1 MAKNPLNISLTG
13 MNGFKDAFKTFEKTV
28 VKEVGFEIQ
37 DASNQWAQLAKSAAP
52 TDQGRLKGEITAKK
66 KGELESETISQAAH
80 SPYLEFGTLSKV
92 RVPADL
98 ASYAA
103 QFRGTGA
110 KGQNAKRAIYA
121 WMDRVGIPK
130 ERQWF
135 LFISIITNGI
145 RPQPFFFPQKPIV
158 EKLLFANIK
167 KIMDK
172 PH

>member
-1 MAKNPLNISLTG
+1 MPKNPLSISLRG
-13 MNGFKDAFKTFEKTV
+13 MKGFQDAFQTFSKTV
-28 VKEVGFEIQ
+28 IKEVGFEIQ
-37 DASNQWAQLAKSAAP
+37 DASNQWAQLAKQAAP
-52 TDQGRLKGEITAKK
+52 TDQGRLKGEIVARKNK
-66 KGELESETISQAAH
+66 DLESETVSQAAH

-92 RVPADL
+92 KVPAEL

-110 KGQNAKRAIYA
+110 KGQNAKRFIYA

-135 LFISIITNGI
+135 VFISIITNGI
-145 RPQPFFFPQKPIV
+145 RPHPYFFPQKPIV
-158 EKLLFANIK
+158 EKSLFTNIQR
-167 KIMDK
+167 IMNK